1 MEGINE
7 IRLVGPMIASLYE
20 HALVQEVDRAP
31 AEEKL
36 KFLGNNDKHI
46 LILVSD
52 ATHTFLP
59 ENELTFL
66 TKMLAACQLNIG
78 DVAIVNTG
86 NAPAPLAELIT
97 ALGPEKVI
105 DFGTQPADAV
115 EKNQKIDVIVSAP
128 IRQMMSDTPES
139 KQLKSRLW
147 VALKEMFGL

>member
-1 MEGINE
+1 
-7 IRLVGPMIASLYE
+7 
-20 HALVQEVDRAP
+20 
-31 AEEKL
+31 
-36 KFLGNNDKHI
+36 
-46 LILVSD
+46 
-52 ATHTFLP
+52 
-59 ENELTFL
+59 
-66 TKMLAACQLNIG
+66 MLAACQLNIG

>member
-7 IRLVGPMIASLYE
+7 IRLAGPMIASLYE

-78 DVAIVNTG
+78 DVAIV
-86 NAPAPLAELIT
+86 
-97 ALGPEKVI
+97 
-105 DFGTQPADAV
+105 
-115 EKNQKIDVIVSAP
+115 KNQKIDVIVSAP

>member
-20 HALVQEVDRAP
+20 HALVQDVDHAP

-36 KFLGNNDKHI
+36 KFLGNNDRHI

-86 NAPAPLAELIT
+86 NVPAALTDLIAVLDT
-97 ALGPEKVI
+97 EKVI
-105 DFGTQPADAV
+105 DFGTQPADV
-115 EKNQKIDVIVSAP
+115 IEKNQKIDVIVSEP
-128 IRQMMSDTPES
+128 IKQMMSDTAEA

-147 VALKEMFGL
+147 VALKGMFGL